1 MKQKKNDSS
10 LKQNVSQ
17 KFYFLKADDT
27 DTDEE
32 EEDTLPKQKARETS
46 RQFNYMAEEHC
57 REHKDRRWSELR
69 TPLSRQATQKAR
81 QNTLDAIKAS
91 GGKINIFDFTQNT

>member
-1 MKQKKNDSS
+1 M
-10 LKQNVSQ
+10 KQNVSE
-17 KFYFLKADDT
+17 KFYYMKETDDT

-69 TPLSRQATQKAR
+69 TRLSIRATRKAR